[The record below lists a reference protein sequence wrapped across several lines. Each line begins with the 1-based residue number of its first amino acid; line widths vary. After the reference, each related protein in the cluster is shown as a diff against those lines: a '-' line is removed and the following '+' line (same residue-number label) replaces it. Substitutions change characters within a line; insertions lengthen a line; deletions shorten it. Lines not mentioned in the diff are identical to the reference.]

1 MLKEPRVKNVNIY
14 RLDLYLVFLVEYF
27 EVGCTRIFILALEHC
42 SMVKTIELY
51 NKNQKCHHLDLD
63 S

>member
-1 MLKEPRVKNVNIY
+1 MLKEPHVKNVNIY

-27 EVGCTRIFILALEHC
+27 EVGCTRFFILALEHC
-42 SMVKTIELY
+42 SMLKTIELY
-51 NKNQKCHHLDLD
+51 NENQKSHHLDLD